1 MGLERGPNMRIKAR
15 LLRFSV
21 FREGS
26 ISIQFGSL
34 QSGNGHDLLSSL
46 KEIKGERRKIT
57 VGDFFIYGTIKSI
70 SVSQNISIV
79 VRVAKTSSNKYVT
92 TRLAELVYSGDSN
105 RKDLFLL
112 LDSRQEEELHHLLEK
127 ASRVLKVPSE
137 DIMVRLS
144 TYPYGGK
151 IIPGEKSIY
160 QLSQRR
166 QEVVISK
173 LKEEMKEKEGIQCSG
188 KN

>member
-1 MGLERGPNMRIKAR
+1 MRIRAR

-26 ISIQFGSL
+26 ISILFGSL
-34 QSGNGHDLLSSL
+34 QSGNGLDLLSSL
-46 KEIKGERRKIT
+46 KEIKGKKRKIT
-57 VGDFFIYGTIKSI
+57 IGDFVIYGTIKSI

-79 VRVAKTSSNKYVT
+79 VRAAKTSSNKYVI
-92 TRLAELVYSGDSN
+92 TRLAEWVYSGDSGG
-105 RKDLFLL
+105 KDLFLL
-112 LDSRQEEELHHLLEK
+112 LDSRQEEELRHLLER
-127 ASRVLKVPSE
+127 ASMALKESCE
-137 DIMVRLS
+137 DIMIRLS

-151 IIPGEKSIY
+151 IIPGEKSVY

-173 LKEEMKEKEGIQCSG
+173 LKEELKGKEAGRCSE
-188 KN
+188 KS

>member
-1 MGLERGPNMRIKAR
+1 MRIKAR

-21 FREGS
+21 FGEGD
-26 ISIQFGSL
+26 ISIQLGSL

-46 KEIKGERRKIT
+46 KEIKGEKRKIT
-57 VGDFFIYGTIKSI
+57 IGDFYIYGAIRSI
-70 SVSQNISIV
+70 SVSKNTSIV
-79 VRVAKTSSNKYVT
+79 VRVAKKSSSKYVI
-92 TRLAELVYSGDSN
+92 TRLAELVYSGDTSG
-105 RKDLFLL
+105 RDLFLL

-127 ASRVLKVPSE
+127 ASMVLGESSE
-137 DIMVRLS
+137 DIMLRLS

-151 IIPGEKSIY
+151 IIPGERSVY

-173 LKEEMKEKEGIQCSG
+173 LKEQLKVKEETQCSG